1 MIMLTERYSKALEF
15 AKEAHKGTVR
25 KTSDTP
31 YITHPIEVAEIVAQM
46 SSDEDVIIAA
56 LLHDVV
62 EDTAYTLEDISKMF
76 GDKVAALVAEESED
90 KRRNQLASETWKL
103 RKLETIEHLKL
114 ASTNVKIMA
123 LADKLSNLRSMYT
136 DIQHMGDRLWDCFN
150 QKDKS
155 QHEWYHREISNAV
168 KELSNTVQWQEYVE
182 LCDKV
187 FK

>member
-31 YITHPIEVAEIVAQM
+31 YITHPIEVAESVAQM

-90 KRRNQLASETWKL
+90 KRRNNGC
-103 RKLETIEHLKL
+103 I
-114 ASTNVKIMA
+114 
-123 LADKLSNLRSMYT
+123 
-136 DIQHMGDRLWDCFN
+136 
-150 QKDKS
+150 
-155 QHEWYHREISNAV
+155 
-168 KELSNTVQWQEYVE
+168 
-182 LCDKV
+182 
-187 FK
+187 